1 MPIDFTTSFILS
13 CFSMSE
19 SHSHYSAEFK
29 QEVLSH
35 YHERQRGSGFGA
47 LATRFQVPGG
57 KGTISRWFN
66 QWDGTIASLQ
76 QHPSVGRPSILQ
88 PAEIKQHIG
97 TAVQSHNRHHQS
109 IHYTDLLQ
117 PVRAATHTSLSLRTL
132 QRYGKETLHIKSKAT
147 KKRTERECENI
158 DIHILHIFSSSS

>member
-1 MPIDFTTSFILS
+1 
-13 CFSMSE
+13 MSGT
-19 SHSHYSAEFK
+19 HPHYSAEFK
-29 QEVLSH
+29 QDVLSH
-35 YHERQRGSGFGA
+35 YREGQRGSSFAA

-57 KGTISRWFN
+57 SGTISRWFN

-76 QHPSVGRPSILQ
+76 QQQSVGRPPILQ

-117 PVRAATHTSLSLRTL
+117 PVRAATHTSPSLRTL
-132 QRYGKETLHIKSKAT
+132 QRYGKETLQIKNKRT
-147 KKRTERECENI
+147 KKRTQQECENI
-158 DIHILHIFSSSS
+158 DIYTLHIFSSST